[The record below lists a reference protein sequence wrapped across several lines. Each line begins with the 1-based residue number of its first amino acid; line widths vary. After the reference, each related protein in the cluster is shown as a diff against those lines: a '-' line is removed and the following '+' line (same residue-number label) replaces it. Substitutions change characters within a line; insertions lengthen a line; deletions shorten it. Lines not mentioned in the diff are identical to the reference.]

1 MKDVRFAKLAEVLI
15 NYSLH
20 VERDE
25 CVLIDAS
32 DIVPEIV
39 DELLQ
44 AIAARGG
51 HAFVKTVDS
60 KIMRSLYVNGSL
72 KSFEM
77 LAESELAFMKKMQG
91 YIALRNYENSFE
103 YSDVPAEKMTAIRKI
118 MRPVID
124 WRVKKTK
131 WCVLRW
137 PSSSMA
143 QAAAMSTAAFEDFY
157 FKVCTMDY
165 RRMHEAA
172 QALAELMR
180 KTDKVRIVGPKETDL
195 TFSIKGIPVIPCTG
209 ANNIPD
215 GEVFTAPVKES
226 VNGVIHYNTPTLYDG
241 KKYEN
246 IVLRFENGKIVE
258 ATSSDTEGMNA
269 VFNTDE
275 GARYVG
281 EFALGIN
288 PHITDGMCD
297 ILFDE
302 KIAGSIHFTPG
313 ASYDDAS
320 NGNTSSIHWDLVLIQ
335 TPKYG
340 GGKIYFDDVL
350 VREDGLFVL
359 ESLKPLNP

>member
-1 MKDVRFAKLAEVLI
+1 MNDTRYAKLADVLVG
-15 NYSLH
+15 YSLK
-20 VERDE
+20 VQKDE
-25 CVLIDAS
+25 CVLVDAT
-32 DIVPEIV
+32 DINPEIMS
-39 DELLQ
+39 ELVK
-44 AIAARGG
+44 AVSARGG
-51 HAFVKTVDS
+51 HAFIKTASS
-60 KIMRSLYVNGSL
+60 KVMRSLYINGSL
-72 KSFEM
+72 KSFEVM
-77 LAESELAFMKKMQG
+77 AETDLEFMKKMQG
-91 YIALRNYENSFE
+91 YIAIRNYDNSFE
-103 YSDVPAEKMTAIRKI
+103 YSDVPSEKMTAIRKI
-118 MRPVID
+118 MRPVLD

-143 QAAAMSTAAFEDFY
+143 QAASMSTEAFEDFY
-157 FKVCTMDY
+157 FRVCTMDY
-165 RRMHEAA
+165 SRMNAAA

-180 KTDKVRIVGPKETDL
+180 QTDKVRIEGPNGTDI

-215 GEVFTAPVKES
+215 GEVFTAPVKTS
-226 VNGVIHYNTPTLYDG
+226 ANGVICYNTPTLYEG

-246 IVLRFENGKIVE
+246 IVLKFENGKIVS
-258 ATSSDTEGMNA
+258 ATGSDPERLNA
-269 VFNTDE
+269 IFDTDE

-281 EFALGIN
+281 EFAIGIN

-302 KIAGSIHFTPG
+302 KISGSIHFTPG

-320 NGNTSSIHWDLVLIQ
+320 NGNISSIHWDLVLIQ

-350 VREDGLFVL
+350 VRENGLFVID
-359 ESLKPLNP
+359 SLKPLNP

>member
-1 MKDVRFAKLAEVLI
+1 MKDVRYAKLAEVLVG
-15 NYSLH
+15 YSLK
-20 VERDE
+20 VQKDE
-25 CVLIDAS
+25 CVLVDGT
-32 DIVPEIV
+32 DINPEIMS
-39 DELLQ
+39 ELVK
-44 AIAARGG
+44 AISERGG
-51 HAFVKTVDS
+51 HAFVKTSSS
-60 KIMRSLYVNGSL
+60 KVMRTLYMHGSL
-72 KSFEM
+72 RSFELM
-77 LAESELAFMKKMQG
+77 AETDLDFMKKMQG
-91 YIALRNYENSFE
+91 YIAIRNYDNSFE
-103 YSDVPAEKMTAIRKI
+103 FGDVPSDKMTAVRKI
-118 MRPVID
+118 MRPVTD

-143 QAAAMSTAAFEDFY
+143 QAASMSTEAFEDFY
-157 FKVCTMDY
+157 FRVCTMDY
-165 RRMHEAA
+165 SRMNTAA

-180 KTDKVRIVGPKETDL
+180 KTDKVRLEGPNGTDI

-215 GEVFTAPVKES
+215 GEVFTAPVKTS
-226 VNGVIHYNTPTLYDG
+226 ANGVICYNTPTLYEG

-246 IVLRFENGKIVE
+246 IVLTFENGKIVK
-258 ATSSDTEGMNA
+258 ATGSDNERLNA
-269 VFNTDE
+269 IFDTDE

-281 EFALGIN
+281 EFAIGIN

-302 KIAGSIHFTPG
+302 KISGSIHFTPG

-335 TPKYG
+335 TEKYG

-350 VREDGLFVL
+350 VRENGLFVID
-359 ESLKPLNP
+359 SLKPLNP